1 MIRKTVVIAVGALA
15 CVAFA
20 SSASAA
26 KKHHAAHAQ
35 APAAHA
41 EAPAA
46 QAEAI
51 PGVNPMTN
59 ANPTPAVEHPAA
71 YTKVPGVNPM

>member
-1 MIRKTVVIAVGALA
+1 MINKTVAVAVAALA

-20 SSASAA
+20 SSASA
-26 KKHHAAHAQ
+26 KHPKHPAHVAQ
-35 APAAHA
+35 APDSKA
-41 EAPAA
+41 ET
-46 QAEAI
+46 I

-59 ANPTPAVEHPAA
+59 ASPTPAVEHPAT